1 MAVLVDQE
9 GTVNPDVTR
18 RSDEKKK
25 SRHRGEGAV
34 PISVQDPASAKN
46 EAKRQ
51 LRFGQVWDLGLMS
64 WGVVWCV

>member
-46 EAKRQ
+46 EASANYGLDK
-51 LRFGQVWDLGLMS
+51 FGTLD
-64 WGVVWCV
+64 